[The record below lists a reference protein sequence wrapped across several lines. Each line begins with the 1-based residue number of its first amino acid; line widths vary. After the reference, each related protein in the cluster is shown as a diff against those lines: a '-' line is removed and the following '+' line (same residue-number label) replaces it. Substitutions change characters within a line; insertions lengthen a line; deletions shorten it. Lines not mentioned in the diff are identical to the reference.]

1 MGVTIHSS
9 YTITPSNSSPT
20 TTTIPLSHCQQTKLP
35 NHGSQLYL
43 YTSSNAPPSI
53 QNLRFSL
60 TKALNL
66 YYPLA
71 GRLTWIHGG
80 RLHLL
85 CNSKGVKLSE
95 ATCHD
100 HHTTVDE
107 LLRNLDNSALVEQF
121 LPKVDYSVDRI
132 EEMPLMAAQ
141 ITRLPCDGVVLGVAI
156 CRVVVDGASLGNFM
170 SAWSKL
176 ARGEDLD
183 SSLLVPV
190 HDRGLL
196 DSLGVGVGSRFEHTE
211 FLTPPLWSEDEEEE
225 EQRRTRGSYELGSV
239 VLKLSKGQVEIL
251 KNKAHHHDGKD
262 VFGNGLNSSSALSSS
277 RPYTSFEVISGHL
290 WRCVCK
296 VKNEGNW
303 SQKTRV
309 TALVNCRNRV
319 KPNLPQSYFGN
330 ATFPTVTPTCSFDDI
345 VHKPLVYAVSNV
357 RKAIERM
364 NDEYVRSA
372 IDYIANQ
379 KDMNSLREK
388 LYNPGGGK
396 SRVNSNLYIVSWAN
410 FPFYEVDFGWGKPV
424 CLVPGSINSD
434 GKAFVMNNGSG
445 DDFIVA
451 ICLQKSHVDDLKKLF
466 YDGIE
471 EVYPNSKL

>member
-1 MGVTIHSS
+1 MGVTIHCS

-20 TTTIPLSHCQQTKLP
+20 TTIIPLSHCQQTKLP

-43 YTSSNAPPSI
+43 YNTSNSPPSI
-53 QNLRFSL
+53 ENLRASL

-80 RLHLL
+80 RLNLL
-85 CNSKGVKLSE
+85 CNSKGVTLSE

-107 LLRNLDNSALVEQF
+107 LLRNLDNGVLLEQF

-141 ITRLPCDGVVLGVAI
+141 ITRLPCDGVVLGAVF

-170 SAWSKL
+170 SSWSRL

-190 HDRGLL
+190 HDRGIL
-196 DSLGVGVGSRFEHTE
+196 DSLGVSVGSRFEHDE
-211 FLTPPLWSEDEEEE
+211 FLTPPLWEEE
-225 EQRRTRGSYELGSV
+225 EQERGRRESDELGSV
-239 VLKLSKGQVEIL
+239 VLKLSKGQVEKL
-251 KNKAHHHDGKD
+251 KKKARHRYDKD
-262 VFGNGLNSSSALSSS
+262 LFGNGSNSSALSSS

-296 VKNEGNW
+296 VKNGGNW

-330 ATFPTVTPTCSFDDI
+330 ATFPTVTPTCCFDDI
-345 VHKPLVYAVSNV
+345 VHKPLVYAVANV
-357 RKAIERM
+357 RKATEQM

-372 IDYIANQ
+372 IGYIANQ

-396 SRVNSNLYIVSWAN
+396 SRVNPNLYIVSWAN

-424 CLVPGSINSD
+424 CLAPGSINSD
-434 GKAFVMNNGSG
+434 GKAFIMDNGNG
-445 DDFIVA
+445 DGFIVA
-451 ICLQKSHVDDLKKLF
+451 ICLQKSYVNDLKKLF
-466 YDGIE
+466 YEDIK